1 MINAIT
7 IAIMR
12 KSMIVLGAV
21 FMVASCN
28 KDGNDREPPAH
39 VNALSAH
46 VNGVA
51 YKSKSTE
58 VYISGTSVPGARS
71 VGIYA
76 TMASGRELFL
86 NMHVYDETLKTFNNE
101 TNLSGGIGCYSSP
114 TAYLGIACGSD
125 GEIILT
131 SIDKDKYKTGQVA
144 SGNFHFETDSTE
156 EHYDISDGNFS
167 VFIPDN

>member
-1 MINAIT
+1 MIDPLA

-12 KSMIVLGAV
+12 KLMIILGAV

-28 KDGNDREPPAH
+28 KDGNEREPPAH
-39 VNALSAH
+39 VNSLSARI
-46 VNGVA
+46 NGVA
-51 YKSKSTE
+51 HESISTE
-58 VYISGTSVPGARS
+58 VHISGTSVPGARS

-76 TMASGRELFL
+76 TAASGRELFL
-86 NMHVYDETLKTFNNE
+86 NMHVYDGTLKTFTNE
-101 TNLSGGIGCYSSP
+101 TNLSSGIGCYSSP
-114 TAYLGIACGSD
+114 TAYLGIACGSN

-156 EHYDISDGNFS
+156 EHYNISDGNFS